1 MRVYIFFSLPLSLS
15 VCCIMCACGQYS
27 TLLMPQIH
35 TLVDVYSTVL
45 SYSVILHIYSHG
57 KTHLGHCTDLY
68 SFSGG
73 EP

>member
-1 MRVYIFFSLPLSLS
+1 
-15 VCCIMCACGQYS
+15 
-27 TLLMPQIH
+27 MPQIH

-45 SYSVILHIYSHG
+45 SYSVILYTYSHS
-57 KTHLGHCTDLY
+57 KTHFGHCTDLY